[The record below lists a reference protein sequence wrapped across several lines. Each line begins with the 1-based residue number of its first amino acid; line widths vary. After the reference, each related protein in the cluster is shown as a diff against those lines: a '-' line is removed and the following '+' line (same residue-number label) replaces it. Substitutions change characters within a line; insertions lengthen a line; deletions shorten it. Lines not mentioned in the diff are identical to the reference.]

1 MQPIL
6 IRVRER
12 ERELWQPVKAF
23 NRIKENMESMTERMQ
38 EIYRLKIKR
47 IEIIRFNTVYYSYSC
62 YF

>member
-12 ERELWQPVKAF
+12 ELWQPVKAF
-23 NRIKENMESMTERMQ
+23 DRLKENMESMTERMQ